1 VLYGN
6 TIIIAHPRDSPN
18 LELGGDYS
26 DIDSQP
32 GGESPDRAS
41 QKSSLLPDD
50 IPDLP
55 MEQNDSISINSSR
68 PASLSPKASKDNFKD
83 AQEVPLVT
91 GSAPTT
97 RIFRGREVSLV
108 PTKRSD
114 RLRD

>member
-1 VLYGN
+1 MLYGN
-6 TIIIAHPRDSPN
+6 TIIITYLGDSPD

-41 QKSSLLPDD
+41 QKSSSLPND

-68 PASLSPKASKDNFKD
+68 PILLLPKASKDDFED
-83 AQEVPLVT
+83 A
-91 GSAPTT
+91 
-97 RIFRGREVSLV
+97 
-108 PTKRSD
+108 
-114 RLRD
+114 